1 MDRLETAEIADVRG
15 NLGPIR
21 ESTRLGRA
29 VHRRSR
35 IRRPDKWWPA
45 QLLDRGQGSP
55 GAKAFPRRSMP
66 CSL

>member
-1 MDRLETAEIADVRG
+1 MDGMLMDRLETAEIADVRG

-45 QLLDRGQGSP
+45 
-55 GAKAFPRRSMP
+55 
-66 CSL
+66 